1 MVNNRFSFVK
11 DYGKVKVHGMGV
23 SCDNGIPVY
32 RMGKNKLLLTISMT
46 CEKPLTKSA
55 FFTEWII

>member
-1 MVNNRFSFVK
+1 MK
-11 DYGKVKVHGMGV
+11 DYGKVNVHEMGV